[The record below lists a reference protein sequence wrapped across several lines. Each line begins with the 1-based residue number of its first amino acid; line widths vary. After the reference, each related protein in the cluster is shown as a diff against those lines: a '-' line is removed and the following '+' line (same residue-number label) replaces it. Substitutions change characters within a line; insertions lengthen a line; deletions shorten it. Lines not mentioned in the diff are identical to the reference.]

1 MRTALHIVVFLLL
14 GAGLYSWAF
23 APYGYS
29 DTDQGFII
37 GLAWRILEGQVPYVD
52 FTYVRPPLSAYMHA
66 GILALLP
73 RAAEGLGVRVIFYLM
88 MAASAFWTTRSLQKY
103 FDYQNLG
110 LSPAVFG
117 LLAFVFGVHNFP
129 PMPWHTVD
137 GLFWASL
144 GLYVISNNKAW
155 FWQGLGLS
163 CMLAAAACKQAFYPM
178 PVVGLGLIWLL
189 SEYKFDWRVLTM
201 PTLLLGFLAFGLT
214 LKSPEFIP
222 AMFDQIS
229 GAGSLQDLFDAGI
242 KPYIKPFLLIV
253 LPLIIVWQ
261 ATSLYQW
268 RWLPAGAF
276 WLVFIG
282 LLSLSVFNS
291 WQRGEHIGPSYG
303 FAQTFWLLG
312 MGVVIKGF
320 WLNNKAYA
328 VLFSMLA
335 LSWCSGISWGYATP
349 MLYFGP
355 ILFAFLLGLREEFN
369 FQVPR
374 YVFGAFTV
382 FVIWCFAMLYQF
394 PYREAPREQTIYHLG
409 EVFPSQQKIFTGS
422 ELFQQS
428 QELRQMQ
435 AKYGDRFTV
444 LPALPAAHYLLEIS
458 PPYGIDWAH
467 NAELKYAAATD
478 SLHQSLVQQV
488 DYVLLQKDKKD
499 KWYEEAR
506 YGCLLAGYVADNWEK
521 ELETQFFELYRPS
534 LKVRE

>member
-1 MRTALHIVVFLLL
+1 MRTALHIAAFLLL

-29 DTDQGFII
+29 DTDQGFVV
-37 GLAWRILEGQVPYVD
+37 GLAWRILEGQVPYLD

-66 GILALLP
+66 GILAVLP
-73 RAAEGLGVRVIFYLM
+73 QAWEGLGVRVVFYFM
-88 MAASAFWTTRSLQKY
+88 MAAIAFWTTRSLQKH
-103 FDYQNLG
+103 FDYQHLG
-110 LSPAVFG
+110 LSPAVFA

-137 GLFWASL
+137 GLFWATL
-144 GLYVISNNKAW
+144 GLFLISNRSHW
-155 FWQGLGLS
+155 TWQGLGILS
-163 CMLAAAACKQAFYPM
+163 MIAAAACKQAFYPM
-178 PVVGLGLIWLL
+178 PLVGIGLIWLL
-189 SEYKFDWRVLTM
+189 AERKLDWRVFSIPILVV
-201 PTLLLGFLAFGLT
+201 GSLACWLT
-214 LKSPEFIP
+214 LSLPDFIP
-222 AMFDQIS
+222 SMLSQIS

-242 KPYIKPFLLIV
+242 RPYAKPFLLIV
-253 LPLIIVWQ
+253 LPLVIVWQ

-276 WLVFIG
+276 WVVFIG

-291 WQRGEHIGPSYG
+291 WQNGEHLGPSYG

-312 MGVVIKGF
+312 LGIAIKGF
-320 WLNNKAYA
+320 WLNNRAHG
-328 VLFSMLA
+328 VLLSMLA
-335 LSWCSGISWGYATP
+335 LAWCTGISWGYATP

-374 YVFGAFTV
+374 YVFGALTI

-394 PYREAPREQTIYHLG
+394 PYREAPREETVYHLG
-409 EVFPSQQKIFTGS
+409 EVFPSQQKIYTG
-422 ELFQQS
+422 LAVFQQS

-458 PPYGIDWAH
+458 PPFGIDWAH
-467 NAELKYAAATD
+467 NAELRYAANQD
-478 SLHQSLVQQV
+478 SIQSALSTEV
-488 DYVLLQKDKKD
+488 DYVLLQRNKQA
-499 KWYEEAR
+499 KWTQEER
-506 YGCLLAGYVADNWEK
+506 YGCLLAGYVADHWDK
-521 ELETQFFELYRPS
+521 ILETQYFELYRP
-534 LKVRE
+534 LEVGE